1 MQARYIP
8 LIFIFL
14 FPLYAVGQ
22 NKGYDL
28 YGRVNANSGETLPY
42 HLVFDVKGNKLT
54 GYSVTT
60 WPNGQ
65 KYNTQVTGNINRK
78 NHTLRVTELKPLLAQ
93 QKDSFVL
100 CLFDATLSY
109 KLMGSKYLVTG
120 PFTGTDVVGNKCGD
134 GTMTFE
140 QLNSPGSIFNR
151 EKKELPPP
159 PKTQADTPVKRE
171 PIPANTI
178 TEGVQKQIDWNT
190 DICIL
195 EIWDGGVI
203 DGDIVTVLFNDK
215 PVLTNY
221 TLEKAHKQL
230 RIPLANKTINTI
242 TIIADDE
249 GANPPN
255 TTNIGLTDGGTSYNI
270 TAYNNKGKKA
280 TIILFKK

>member
-8 LIFIFL
+8 LILIFL

-22 NKGYDL
+22 NKGYNL
-28 YGRVNANSGETLPY
+28 YGTVKANNGEVLPY
-42 HLVFDVKGNKLT
+42 HLVFDVKGNKLS

-78 NHTLRVTELKPLLAQ
+78 KHTLRVTELKPTLLKQ
-93 QKDSFVL
+93 PDSFVL

-109 KLMGSKYLVTG
+109 KLIGSRYLIA
-120 PFTGTDVVGNKCGD
+120 GTFIGKDIVGNQCSD

-140 QLNSPGSIFNR
+140 QAISPGSIFYQ
-151 EKKELPPP
+151 EKKELPL
-159 PKTQADTPVKRE
+159 PKPQADTPIKRE
-171 PIPANTI
+171 PVPANTI

-190 DICIL
+190 DTCIF
-195 EIWDGGVI
+195 EIWDGGII
-203 DGDIVTVLFNDK
+203 DGDVVTVLFNDK
-215 PVLTNY
+215 TVLTNY
-221 TLEKAHKQL
+221 TLEKAHKQV
-230 RIPLANKTINTI
+230 RIPLANKTRNTI
-242 TIIADDE
+242 TIVAEDE

-255 TTNIGLTDGGTSYNI
+255 TANIGLTDGGISYNI

-280 TIILFKK
+280 TIILVKK